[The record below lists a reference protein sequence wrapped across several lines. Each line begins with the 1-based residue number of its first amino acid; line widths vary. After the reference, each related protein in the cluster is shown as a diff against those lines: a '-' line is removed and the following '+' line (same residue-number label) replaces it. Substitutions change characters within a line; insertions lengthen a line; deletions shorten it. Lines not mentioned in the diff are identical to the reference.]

1 MSQPPASS
9 SILKMSKVGKVYL
22 VGAGPGDPD
31 LLTLRA
37 AKLLSLADAVVVDHL
52 VSREILELVRVDAE
66 LIYVGKQESLH
77 TLPQEGINALLVR
90 LAKQGKNVV
99 RLKGGDP
106 FIFGRGGEEAEVLV
120 AEQVSFE
127 VVPGITSA
135 SGASAYAGIPLTH
148 RDYAQSCVITTGHLK
163 DGSLNLAW
171 ENLVLP
177 RQTVVIYMGL
187 GALGE
192 ISKQLIAHG
201 QTPEMPVAVIEN
213 GTTKRQRVVT
223 GNLSNI
229 AQLVKTEGL
238 QSPSLIIVGE
248 VVELREKLQWFVVH
262 NYVGLNNVGRK
273 SAAPSDTSADD
284 TNNHANTTDVARRF
298 AFPT

>member
-1 MSQPPASS
+1 MNQPPASLS
-9 SILKMSKVGKVYL
+9 NEKMSKMGKVYL

-37 AKLLSLADAVVVDHL
+37 AKLLELADAVVYDHL
-52 VSREILELVRVDAE
+52 VSREILDLVRAEAE

-77 TLPQEGINALLVR
+77 TLPQEAINALLIR
-90 LAKQGKNVV
+90 LAKQGKQVV

-106 FIFGRGGEEAEVLV
+106 FIFGRGGEEAQVLV

-163 DGSLNLAW
+163 DGSLNLTW

-187 GALGE
+187 GALPE
-192 ISKQLIAHG
+192 ISRQLIAHG
-201 QTPEMPVAVIEN
+201 QTPAMPVAVIEN

-223 GNLSNI
+223 GNLRNI
-229 AQLVKTEGL
+229 AQLVKAEGL

-248 VVELREKLQWFVVH
+248 VVTLREKLRWFTEH
-262 NYVGLNNVGRK
+262 NNVGLK
-273 SAAPSDTSADD
+273 SAAPCDTTGDAT
-284 TNNHANTTDVARRF
+284 TNDGMTTDVGRRC

>member
-1 MSQPPASS
+1 MSQLPTSL
-9 SILKMSKVGKVYL
+9 SIENMCKVGKVYL

-37 AKLLSLADAVVVDHL
+37 AKLLALADAVVYDHL
-52 VSREILELVRVDAE
+52 VSREILALVRADAE

-77 TLPQEGINALLVR
+77 TLPQNGINALLVR
-90 LAKQGKNVV
+90 LAKQGKHVV

-120 AEQVSFE
+120 AEQVGFE

-187 GALGE
+187 GALAE
-192 ISKQLIAHG
+192 ISRQLIAHG

-229 AQLVKTEGL
+229 THLVKAKDL
-238 QSPSLIIVGE
+238 QSPCLIIIGE
-248 VVELREKLQWFVVH
+248 VVALREKLQWFACADK
-262 NYVGLNNVGRK
+262 VGRK
-273 SAAPSDTSADD
+273 SAAPSDANGDATTS
-284 TNNHANTTDVARRF
+284 DVATADVGRRV
-298 AFPT
+298 AFPTY

>member
-1 MSQPPASS
+1 MTQQPATS
-9 SILKMSKVGKVYL
+9 LVVKKQNTGTVYL
-22 VGAGPGDPD
+22 VGAGPGDPE
-31 LLTLRA
+31 LLTVRA
-37 AKLLSLADAVVVDHL
+37 AKLLGLADAVVYDHL
-52 VSREILELVRVDAE
+52 VSTEILALVKTEAE
-66 LIYVGKQESLH
+66 LIYVGKQESMH
-77 TLPQEGINALLVR
+77 TLPQDGINALLVR

-171 ENLVLP
+171 ETLVQP

-187 GALGE
+187 GALPE
-192 ISKQLIAHG
+192 ISRQLIAHG
-201 QTPEMPVAVIEN
+201 QTPAMSVAVIEN
-213 GTTKRQRVVT
+213 GTTKRQRVMT
-223 GNLSNI
+223 GNLGDI
-229 AQLVKTEGL
+229 AAKVKAEGF
-238 QSPSLIIVGE
+238 QSPCLIIIGA
-248 VVELREKLQWFVVH
+248 VVNLREKLQWFV
-262 NYVGLNNVGRK
+262 NPETTQDLAENQDT
-273 SAAPSDTSADD
+273 AANLAY
-284 TNNHANTTDVARRF
+284 A
-298 AFPT
+298 

>member
-1 MSQPPASS
+1 MSQPSATSLP
-9 SILKMSKVGKVYL
+9 LKKHSMGRVYL
-22 VGAGPGDPD
+22 VGAGPGDPE
-31 LLTLRA
+31 LLTVRA
-37 AKLLSLADAVVVDHL
+37 ARLLGQADAVVYDHL
-52 VSREILELVRVDAE
+52 VSGEILALIKPEAE
-66 LIYVGKQESLH
+66 LIYVGKQESRH
-77 TLPQEGINALLVR
+77 SLPQDGINALLVR

-171 ENLVLP
+171 ETLVQP

-187 GALGE
+187 GALPE
-192 ISKQLIAHG
+192 ISRQLIAHG
-201 QTPEMPVAVIEN
+201 QTPAMAVAVIEN
-213 GTTKRQRVVT
+213 GTTQRQRVIT
-223 GNLSNI
+223 GNLSDI
-229 AQLVKTEGL
+229 ATKVKAEGF
-238 QSPSLIIVGE
+238 QSPCLIIIGE
-248 VVELREKLQWFVVH
+248 VVRLREKLQW
-262 NYVGLNNVGRK
+262 YMPAEAVGICVENCIEK
-273 SAAPSDTSADD
+273 DAAAL
-284 TNNHANTTDVARRF
+284 AYA
-298 AFPT
+298 

>member
-1 MSQPPASS
+1 MSQTIPSS
-9 SILKMSKVGKVYL
+9 LSVNQCGTGKVYL
-22 VGAGPGDPD
+22 VGAGPGAAD
-31 LLTLRA
+31 LLTIRA
-37 AKLLSLADAVVVDHL
+37 AKLLAQADAVVYDHL
-52 VSREILELVRVDAE
+52 VSREILDLVRVDAE

-77 TLPQEGINALLVR
+77 TLPQDGINGLLVR

-120 AEQVSFE
+120 TEQVPFE

-171 ENLVLP
+171 ENLVQP

-187 GALGE
+187 GALPE
-192 ISKQLIAHG
+192 ISRQLIAHG
-201 QTPEMPVAVIEN
+201 QSDLMSVAVIEN
-213 GTTKRQRVVT
+213 GTTQRQRVMT
-223 GNLSNI
+223 GNLSDI
-229 AQLVKTEGL
+229 AAKVKAACF
-238 QSPSLIIVGE
+238 QSPCLIIVGE
-248 VVELREKLQWFVVH
+248 VVTLREKLQWF
-262 NYVGLNNVGRK
+262 
-273 SAAPSDTSADD
+273 ASDQINAEI
-284 TNNHANTTDVARRF
+284 DVALSPASALGHRL
-298 AFPT
+298 AYA

>member
-1 MSQPPASS
+1 MTQPPATSH
-9 SILKMSKVGKVYL
+9 IVNKQNTGTVYL
-22 VGAGPGDPD
+22 VGAGPGDPE
-31 LLTLRA
+31 LLTVRA
-37 AKLLSLADAVVVDHL
+37 AKLLGLADAVVYDHL
-52 VSREILELVRVDAE
+52 VSTEILALVKTEAE
-66 LIYVGKQESLH
+66 LIYVGKQESMH
-77 TLPQEGINALLVR
+77 TLPQDGINALLVR

-171 ENLVLP
+171 ETLVQP

-187 GALGE
+187 GALPE
-192 ISKQLIAHG
+192 ISRQLIAHG
-201 QTPEMPVAVIEN
+201 QTPAMSVAVIEN
-213 GTTKRQRVVT
+213 GTTKRQRVMT
-223 GNLSNI
+223 GNLGDI
-229 AQLVKTEGL
+229 AAKVKAEGF
-238 QSPSLIIVGE
+238 QSPCLIIIGA
-248 VVELREKLQWFVVH
+248 VVNLREKLQWFV
-262 NYVGLNNVGRK
+262 NPETTQDLAENQDT
-273 SAAPSDTSADD
+273 AANLAY
-284 TNNHANTTDVARRF
+284 A
-298 AFPT
+298 

>member
-1 MSQPPASS
+1 MSQPSAASLP
-9 SILKMSKVGKVYL
+9 LKKHNMGRVYL
-22 VGAGPGDPD
+22 VGAGPGDPE
-31 LLTLRA
+31 LLTVRA
-37 AKLLSLADAVVVDHL
+37 ARLLGQADAVVYDHL
-52 VSREILELVRVDAE
+52 VSSEILALIKPEAE
-66 LIYVGKQESLH
+66 LIYVGKQESRH
-77 TLPQEGINALLVR
+77 SLPQDGINALLVR

-171 ENLVLP
+171 DTLVQP

-187 GALGE
+187 GALPE
-192 ISKQLIAHG
+192 ISRQLIAHG
-201 QTPEMPVAVIEN
+201 QTPAMAVAVIEN
-213 GTTKRQRVVT
+213 GTTQRQRVIT
-223 GNLSNI
+223 GNLSDI
-229 AQLVKTEGL
+229 ATKVKTEAF
-238 QSPSLIIVGE
+238 QSPCLIIIGE
-248 VVELREKLQWFVVH
+248 VVRLREKLQWFMPAE
-262 NYVGLNNVGRK
+262 
-273 SAAPSDTSADD
+273 AAGICVKNCIEKDA
-284 TNNHANTTDVARRF
+284 AAL
-298 AFPT
+298 AYA

>member
-1 MSQPPASS
+1 MRQSSASLS
-9 SILKMSKVGKVYL
+9 VVEMAELASTGKVYL
-22 VGAGPGDPD
+22 VGAGPGDPE

-37 AKLLSLADAVVVDHL
+37 AKLLGLANAVVYDHL
-52 VSREILELVRVDAE
+52 VSREILDLVCVEAE

-90 LAKQGKNVV
+90 LAKQGKQVV

-120 AEQVSFE
+120 AEQISFE

-187 GALGE
+187 AALSE
-192 ISKQLIAHG
+192 ISHQLIAHG
-201 QTPEMPVAVIEN
+201 QTPTMPVAVIEN
-213 GTTKRQRVVT
+213 GSTMRQRVVT
-223 GNLSNI
+223 GNLRDI
-229 AQLVKTEGL
+229 AQLVKAEGL
-238 QSPSLIIVGE
+238 KSPALIIVGE
-248 VVELREKLQWFVVH
+248 VVALREKLHWFAE
-262 NYVGLNNVGRK
+262 LGRN
-273 SAAPSDTSADD
+273 SSVSSGTTDEVTADD
-284 TNNHANTTDVARRF
+284 DGSRY